1 MSSVIPVILCGGA
14 GSRLWPASREDY
26 PKQLLAF
33 GAEHSLFQMTLSRVT
48 SNGFARPIVIV
59 GNEYRFL
66 IAEQIAALGV
76 EADIVL
82 EPMRR
87 DSCAAAVVAAELAA
101 SRDPDAVVLLLAA
114 DHAIPDT
121 AAFLEHLDAGIPAA
135 QAGYLVAFGIA
146 PRDAATGYGYIQ
158 PGLVLNEAPRLRR
171 IAAFVEKP
179 DRQTAERLIRDGYL
193 WNSGNFLFAAK
204 TLLEEAARLAPS
216 VAGPVKTAV
225 ARAGRDLDFLRL
237 DAEAFAAAEAISLDY
252 GVMERT
258 DRAAVLPSSFE
269 WLDIGSWAAVWQ
281 LADRDGQGN
290 AADGDAIFDDAR
302 GCYVSSPDM
311 LTVVLGLDDVVVV
324 NTRDATLVAA
334 KSRSEQ
340 VKDLVGRVKLMG
352 RREAVSHLRSYRPWG
367 DYEPIDRG
375 QRYQVKRITVKPGG
389 KLSLQSHEHRAEHWV
404 VVAGSALVTV
414 DGMITRLEEN
424 ESVYIPVGSVH
435 RLENSGLTPLE
446 LIEVQCGDYLGED
459 DIVRYEDIYNRG

>member
-121 AAFLEHLDAGIPAA
+121 AAFLEHLNAGIPAA

-179 DRQTAERLIRDGYL
+179 DRQTAERLVRDGYL

-258 DRAAVLPSSFE
+258 DRAAVLPSTFD

-281 LADRDGQGN
+281 FADRDGQGN

-302 GCYVSSPDM
+302 GCYVSSPNM

-414 DGMITRLEEN
+414 DGMITHLGEN
-424 ESVYIPVGSVH
+424 ESAYIPVGSVH
-435 RLENSGLTPLE
+435 RLENPGLTPLE